1 MILLSSLASILG
13 NKTLK
18 QWLNDVQMGLY
29 QHFYTALY
37 DLETQE
43 FDLFYLFG
51 VGQKVNSRVDP

>member
-1 MILLSSLASILG
+1 
-13 NKTLK
+13 
-18 QWLNDVQMGLY
+18 MGLY

-51 VGQKVNSRVDP
+51 VGQKVNWRVDPQNNDITLSTNIIVFAVYISMLKF